1 MSEGT
6 YRIRRSFV
14 IPLGIDVLLLLFLL
28 ILSLAYKGSG
38 TERIVLTVFAGL
50 SLLIFLEAMNRSVSV
65 SEGGVVLKKLLKS
78 RELLWSDIT
87 HVGCLKVRSR
97 IYILLTTKKGFHII
111 SNAYDSFSTL
121 VGEIIRHLDGGKIE
135 IEAEAREQI
144 DNPTRNISDL
154 MAVWVAAVVLLV
166 IIYMKLT
173 P

>member
-111 SNAYDSFSTL
+111 SNAYDSFACLT
-121 VGEIIRHLDGGKIE
+121 GDIIRNLDAEKIE
-135 IEAEAREQI
+135 VEAEVREQI
-144 DNPTRNISDL
+144 EKPTRNISDL
-154 MAVWVAAVVLLV
+154 VAVWMAAAVLTVV
-166 IIYMKLT
+166 IYMKFIM
-173 P
+173 